1 MVKKASFLLQ
11 RCIHCQLYVC
21 FMRKRAIDQFPLI
34 CFRKQLTLFS
44 PLPRGGCLTLSL
56 CDQHSCK
63 NSKCHDSFDDAR
75 RHDKALEC
83 FYSSEK
89 INIESVKGWRTYF
102 KMFVILP
109 IG

>member
-1 MVKKASFLLQ
+1 MVKKIFVTEVFSLSTLCVF
-11 RCIHCQLYVC
+11 YE
-21 FMRKRAIDQFPLI
+21 KKGSAIDQFPLI

-56 CDQHSCK
+56 CDQHSSK